1 MSEREARDNPGK
13 PIMRKLMIMG
23 GSPSFQERLSHFFKE
38 RYQVKITDSGEEG
51 LSMLRTCKPPMVL
64 LGAHLPDM
72 IGLEILKRLQQELPQ
87 SKTILFSTHQD
98 MNTTIQA
105 MKLGAY
111 DYVLEDIDLEELDHK
126 IQKAIRVLTLNE
138 KISPLK
144 EPESFSLP
152 GFTLIG
158 QSKAMRDIYKF
169 IGMISNTTA
178 AVGIRGETGT
188 GKKLMAQV
196 IHQNSPHRE
205 GPFVTVD
212 CTTIVETLSE
222 STLYGHEKGSF
233 TGAIESQRGL
243 FEMAAEGT
251 IFLDEIADL
260 PLSMQGKLLRFLQ
273 DKEYHRIGGTSQKKS
288 NARIVVATNRDL
300 YQAIA
305 QGKFRKDLYYRLKVL
320 TAYIPPLRE
329 RREDIP
335 LLIQHFLH
343 KINRD
348 HHTGV
353 LKIEDRAVQLL
364 IEYDW
369 PGNVRELENLLTLAC
384 ILGKEE
390 VILEET
396 VKEILNRSQ
405 RLPHDRPPVSSLGQA
420 EEEIIK
426 KVLKTAQGNLTQAA
440 KLLKISRP
448 TLRTKIQKYK
458 LSV

>member
-1 MSEREARDNPGK
+1 MK
-13 PIMRKLMIMG
+13 RKLLIIG
-23 GSPSFQERLSHFFKE
+23 GQPAFHDKVRHHFRDRYEIKISFSGKE
-38 RYQVKITDSGEEG
+38 AFP
-51 LSMLRTCKPPMVL
+51 MLMTYKPAMVL
-64 LGAHLPDM
+64 LGSPLPDANS
-72 IGLEILKRLQQELPQ
+72 LEILQRIQQKFPQ
-87 SKTILFSTHQD
+87 SKTILFSAFQD
-98 MNTTIQA
+98 MDTTIQA
-105 MKLGAY
+105 MKSGAY
-111 DYVLEDIDLEELDHK
+111 DYVLEDIDLQELDRK
-126 IQKAIRVLTLNE
+126 IQKAIRILTLNG

-144 EPESFSLP
+144 EPQSFSSL

-169 IGMISNTTA
+169 IGLISNTTA
-178 AVGIRGETGT
+178 SVGIRGETGT

-196 IHQNSPHRE
+196 IHQNSPNRE

-212 CTTIVETLSE
+212 CSTIVETLSE

-260 PLSMQGKLLRFLQ
+260 PLSLQGKLLRFLQ

-320 TAYIPPLRE
+320 TIYIPPLRE

-335 LLIQHFLH
+335 LLIHHFLH
-343 KINRD
+343 KINRE
-348 HHTGV
+348 HLTRV

-369 PGNVRELENLLTLAC
+369 PGNVREMENLLTLAC

-405 RLPHDRPPVSSLGQA
+405 RLPQDRPAVSSLDAA
-420 EEEIIK
+420 EEEILK
-426 KVLKTAQGNLTQAA
+426 RALKTTQGNLTQAA

-448 TLRTKIQKYK
+448 TLRSKIQKYR
-458 LSV
+458 LSLY